1 MTEEET
7 AIAEKKEAD
16 DLAKK
21 EAFEKAQELLKG
33 KSAEDL
39 IKIVN
44 DANQEAKKHRL
55 KKNESEEERDKLIQE
70 RDKLVKE
77 QKARDEK
84 KLKADGKLQE
94 LIDFKE
100 TELGSQRVELDSLKV
115 KADEFEVFKAAKVET
130 AKAELAEKWLDEYA
144 KLSLSALDSL
154 VKSIAGSKDTPHG
167 DDGASGGK
175 VIITLTAEQKEEAH
189 TQYSHLDKS
198 KAEEYFAYNLIKYKK
213 EK

>member
-21 EAFEKAQELLKG
+21 EAFEKAQELLKE

-154 VKSIAGSKDTPHG
+154 VKSIVGSKNTPHG

-175 VIITLTAEQKEEAH
+175 VIIALTAEQKEEAYI
-189 TQYSHLDKS
+189 QYPHIDKS